1 MTEGRDLRTFSEENL
16 VVKRAKLIE
25 YQNRIS
31 WIAIQYRNIFIKNS
45 VIDNETCV
53 ILYENLNSILL
64 NLKEEGLFS
73 YLSGE
78 YERSINSL
86 LDELKL
92 ASGKGVFLSEEYY
105 KQ

>member
-1 MTEGRDLRTFSEENL
+1 MTEGRDFKESIGENL
-16 VVKRAKLIE
+16 IVKRAKLIE
-25 YQNRIS
+25 YQNQIS
-31 WIAIQYRNIFIKNS
+31 WITIQCRNIFIKNS
-45 VIDNETCV
+45 VMDYETCV

-92 ASGKGVFLSEEYY
+92 ASGKGAFLSEEYY